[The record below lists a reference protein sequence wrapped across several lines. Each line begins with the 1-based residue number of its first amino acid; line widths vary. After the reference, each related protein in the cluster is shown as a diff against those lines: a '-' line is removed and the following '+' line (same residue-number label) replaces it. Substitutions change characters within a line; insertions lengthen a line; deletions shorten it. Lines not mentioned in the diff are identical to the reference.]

1 VILCHIYPFCK
12 SAQSIDLKM
21 TQCETLDV
29 DTTYAFQAPFVSTE
43 KQYICCDSRGGFWL
57 KSISLASMLLA
68 GSPTPEDLITQM
80 TGDARLVFCADIQE
94 WLKSALWLSTFHDT
108 EAFLKSVHHN
118 QGLPD
123 YTGELA
129 AAISITFHGKTLP
142 LSPLPSA
149 NQPFEKAR
157 QSIQQDIVGS
167 IAIPADELCRQ
178 TCRSLLNGHHPGCP
192 FWKERM

>member
-1 VILCHIYPFCK
+1 MPE
-12 SAQSIDLKM
+12 
-21 TQCETLDV
+21 CETLDV
-29 DTTYAFQAPFVSTE
+29 DTTYAFQVPFLSTAVT
-43 KQYICCDSRGGFWL
+43 YICCDSLGGFWL
-57 KSISLASMLLA
+57 KSISLAARLVA
-68 GSPTPEDLITQM
+68 GGPTPEDLIKQM
-80 TGDARLVFCADIQE
+80 TGDSQVVFCTDIQE
-94 WLKSALWLSTFHDT
+94 WLKHALCLSSLPET

-142 LSPLPSA
+142 LSPLPLPA